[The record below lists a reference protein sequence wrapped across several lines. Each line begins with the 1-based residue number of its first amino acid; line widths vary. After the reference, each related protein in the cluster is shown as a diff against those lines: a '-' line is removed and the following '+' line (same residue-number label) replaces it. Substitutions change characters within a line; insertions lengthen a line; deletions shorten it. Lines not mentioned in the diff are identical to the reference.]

1 MKKIIDVLTIGFAL
15 FAMLF
20 GAGNLIFPPYLGWQ
34 CGSNWFWSFL
44 CFILVDVGLSIAAIF
59 VIAGNNKGGEGVLSK
74 LGIRTGKIL
83 LFLITVFLGPL
94 LAVPRTAATTFEMG
108 VLPLIPE
115 ANSWVFAFAFF
126 TLVIL
131 LCLWQKKVVDIG
143 RWFCL
148 CRHGTPDKAFSRFPG
163 IGRMVCSC
171 EGAQLRGHTL
181 M

>member
-1 MKKIIDVLTIGFAL
+1 
-15 FAMLF
+15 MLF

-94 LAVPRTAATTFEMG
+94 LAVPRAAATTFEMG

-126 TLVIL
+126 TRKRTIITRAE
-131 LCLWQKKVVDIG
+131 QSYG
-143 RWFCL
+143 RVR
-148 CRHGTPDKAFSRFPG
+148 CRTAGCQGISFSSSSWVGDLPR
-163 IGRMVCSC
+163 
-171 EGAQLRGHTL
+171 
-181 M
+181 

>member
-1 MKKIIDVLTIGFAL
+1 MKKIIDVLTIEFAL

-131 LCLWQKKVVDIG
+131 LCLWQKKVVDI
-143 RWFCL
+143 RRVFV
-148 CRHGTPDKAFSRFPG
+148 KQ
-163 IGRMVCSC
+163 V
-171 EGAQLRGHTL
+171 
-181 M
+181 